1 MIFFKEKKI
10 LEEIE
15 SIKAHMD
22 KCNDIHNRRISELQ
36 RDINFIND
44 FELDGVRKK
53 LYNDI
58 EYKVIKLER
67 DMGYTTITL
76 SALSV
81 IVGVLICINIF
92 LLMH

>member
-1 MIFFKEKKI
+1 MDMIFFKEKKI

-15 SIKAHMD
+15 SIEAHMD

-44 FELDGVRKK
+44 FEIDGIKKK

-58 EYKVIKLER
+58 EYKLIKLDR
-67 DMGYTTITL
+67 DVSYTIVT
-76 SALSV
+76 LSV
-81 IVGVLICINIF
+81 IAGVLICINI
-92 LLMH
+92 LLLIH

>member
-1 MIFFKEKKI
+1 MDMIFFKEKKI

-15 SIKAHMD
+15 SIEAHMD

-44 FELDGVRKK
+44 FEIDGIKKK

-58 EYKVIKLER
+58 EYKLIKLDR
-67 DMGYTTITL
+67 DVSYTIITL
-76 SALSV
+76 SV
-81 IVGVLICINIF
+81 IAGVLICINIL

>member
-1 MIFFKEKKI
+1 MDMIFFKEKKI

-15 SIKAHMD
+15 SIEAHMD
-22 KCNDIHNRRISELQ
+22 KCNNIHNRRISELQ

-44 FELDGVRKK
+44 FEIDGIKKK

-58 EYKVIKLER
+58 EYKLIKLDR
-67 DMGYTTITL
+67 DVSYTIITL
-76 SALSV
+76 SV
-81 IVGVLICINIF
+81 IAGVLICINIL

>member
-1 MIFFKEKKI
+1 MIFFKEKRI
-10 LEEIE
+10 LEEIK
-15 SIKAHMD
+15 SIEAHMD

-44 FELDGVRKK
+44 FEIDGIKKK

-58 EYKVIKLER
+58 EYKLIKLDR
-67 DMGYTTITL
+67 DVSYTIITL
-76 SALSV
+76 SV
-81 IVGVLICINIF
+81 IAGVLICINIL

>member
-1 MIFFKEKKI
+1 MDMIFFKEKRI

-15 SIKAHMD
+15 SIEAHMD

-44 FELDGVRKK
+44 FEIDGIKKK

-58 EYKVIKLER
+58 EYKLIKLDR
-67 DMGYTTITL
+67 DVSYTIITL
-76 SALSV
+76 SV
-81 IVGVLICINIF
+81 IAGVLICINI
-92 LLMH
+92 LLLIH

>member
-15 SIKAHMD
+15 SMQDHMD

-44 FELDGVRKK
+44 FEIDGIKKK

-58 EYKVIKLER
+58 EYKLIKLDR
-67 DMGYTTITL
+67 DVSYTIITL
-76 SALSV
+76 SV
-81 IVGVLICINIF
+81 IAGVLICINIL

>member
-1 MIFFKEKKI
+1 
-10 LEEIE
+10 
-15 SIKAHMD
+15 MD

-44 FELDGVRKK
+44 FEIDGIKKK

-58 EYKVIKLER
+58 EYKLIKLDR
-67 DMGYTTITL
+67 DVSYTIITL
-76 SALSV
+76 SV
-81 IVGVLICINIF
+81 IAGVLICINIL

>member
-15 SIKAHMD
+15 SIEAHMD

-44 FELDGVRKK
+44 FEIDGIKKK

-58 EYKVIKLER
+58 EYKLIKLDR
-67 DMGYTTITL
+67 DVSYTIITL
-76 SALSV
+76 SV
-81 IVGVLICINIF
+81 IAGVLICINIL
-92 LLMH
+92 LLMR

>member
-1 MIFFKEKKI
+1 MDMIFFKEKRI

-15 SIKAHMD
+15 SIEAHMD

-44 FELDGVRKK
+44 FEIDGIKKK

-58 EYKVIKLER
+58 EYKLIKLDR
-67 DMGYTTITL
+67 DVSYTIITL
-76 SALSV
+76 SV
-81 IVGVLICINIF
+81 IAGVLICINIL